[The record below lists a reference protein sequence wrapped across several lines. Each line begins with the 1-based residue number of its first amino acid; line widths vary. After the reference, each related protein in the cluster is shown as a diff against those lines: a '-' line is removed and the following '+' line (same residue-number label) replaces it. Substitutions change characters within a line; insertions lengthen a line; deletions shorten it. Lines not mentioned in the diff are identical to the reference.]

1 MLLDSLRRGVG
12 AGAVAGVAYGALLAL
27 VANPLVSHVE
37 QSGHEHGHDHA
48 HAAEPAVSAATTAA
62 ASVGG
67 GVLWG
72 LLLGAGFGVAYYL
85 LEPALPGA
93 DGAKPYVLAAAGFL
107 TVSGIPWLALPPVAP
122 GAEQALD
129 VGTRLAVYGGAMLV
143 GAAACALSLVAYRR
157 VSEEQ
162 GRIVATTAAAA
173 PFALVALASLA
184 VPGGTAGGPSA
195 ALATAFRWLVVFG
208 QIGLWALLAATF
220 TALRRRAD
228 PDAGA
233 TLDEFEDRRTA
244 SGA

>member
-1 MLLDSLRRGVG
+1 MVLDSLRRGVG

-27 VANPLVSHVE
+27 AVNPLVSHVE
-37 QSGHEHGHDHA
+37 HAGHDHGHA
-48 HAAEPAVSAATTAA
+48 HAAEPTVSAATTAA

-85 LEPALPGA
+85 LEPALPGGDA
-93 DGAKPYVLAAAGFL
+93 AKSFALAAAGFL
-107 TVSGIPWLALPPVAP
+107 TVSGVPWLALPPVAP
-122 GAEQALD
+122 GAEHALTT
-129 VGTRLAVYGGAMLV
+129 GTRLAVYGAAMLV

-157 VSEEQ
+157 VRADR
-162 GRIVATTAAAA
+162 GTAAGATAAAA

-184 VPGGTAGGPSA
+184 VPTGTAGGPPA

-208 QIGLWALLAATF
+208 QVGLWALLAATF

-228 PDAGA
+228 PESVP
-233 TLDEFEDRRTA
+233 TLDEFEDGRSTA
-244 SGA
+244 GV

>member
-27 VANPLVSHVE
+27 ALNPLVRHA
-37 QSGHEHGHDHA
+37 EHAGHDHGHA
-48 HAAEPAVSAATTAA
+48 HAAEPAVSAATTAV

-85 LEPALPGA
+85 LEPALPGGDA
-93 DGAKPYVLAAAGFL
+93 ATASVLAAAGFL
-107 TVSGIPWLALPPVAP
+107 TISGIPWLALPPVAP
-122 GAEQALD
+122 GAEHALD
-129 VGTRLAVYGGAMLV
+129 AGTRLAVYAGAMAI
-143 GAAACALSLVAYRR
+143 GATACALSLLAYRR
-157 VSEEQ
+157 ARADRS
-162 GRIVATTAAAA
+162 RIVAATAAAA
-173 PFALVALASLA
+173 PFAPIALASLA
-184 VPGGTAGGPSA
+184 VPTGTAGPPA

-208 QIGLWALLAATF
+208 QVGLWALLAGTF

-233 TLDEFEDRRTA
+233 TLDEFEDNRSTA
-244 SGA
+244 GA

>member
-12 AGAVAGVAYGALLAL
+12 AGAVAGTAYGALLAL
-27 VANPLVSHVE
+27 VVNPLVSHVE
-37 QSGHEHGHDHA
+37 RSGHDHG

-93 DGAKPYVLAAAGFL
+93 DGAKAYVLAAGGFL
-107 TVSGIPWLALPPVAP
+107 TVSGVPWLALPPVAP

-129 VGTRLAVYGGAMLV
+129 PGARLAVYGGVMLV

-157 VSEEQ
+157 VRDER
-162 GRIVATTAAAA
+162 GRAGAATAAAA

-208 QIGLWALLAATF
+208 QVGLWALLAATF

-228 PDAGA
+228 PDADA
-233 TLDEFEDRRTA
+233 TIDKFEDDRSTA
-244 SGA
+244 GV